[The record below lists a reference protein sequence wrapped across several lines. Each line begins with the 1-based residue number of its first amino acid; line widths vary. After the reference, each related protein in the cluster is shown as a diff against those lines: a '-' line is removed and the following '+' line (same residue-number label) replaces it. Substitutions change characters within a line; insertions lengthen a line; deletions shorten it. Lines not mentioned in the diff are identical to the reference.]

1 MCGIW
6 TFIKL
11 MKHDIDL
18 TKLFQDFWNIKM
30 RGPDN
35 SYFENYKNVWV
46 GFHRL
51 AIMDTSFAS
60 NQPFVFQEKER
71 TVVFICNGEIYN
83 FRELIEKYN
92 LPIVTNSDCMTIP
105 ELYLKYTKENKLEE
119 FYKLFESEIKGE
131 FAFILLEFDR
141 LKNLSLVIAGRDQ
154 IGIRPLYY
162 HDINDNSNNMIFCS
176 EIKGTNSFE
185 GEIKEFP
192 PGNLITFTFDNF
204 GNYKKKEKINFETVY
219 NNVSLM
225 LSPNNYLAHVKDAV
239 INSIKRRLDADRPLA
254 FLLSGG
260 VDSSLVAGISSKL
273 LGYPIRTFCCG
284 MNEGTDLIYARK
296 VAKHIGSHHTEVFF
310 TPEEGLDAIRDVIW
324 TTETW
329 DTTTIRASVGQY
341 IVSKYIGNNTDA
353 KVVLVG
359 EGPDEICSSY
369 LFNWYGPNDNSS
381 AIHNTAVEYVK
392 NIHYYDSRRGD
403 RCISRWGLEG
413 RVPLLDPEFINAYWN
428 IPSNQ
433 RHPKYMNME
442 KWWLRKAFDNTDIIP
457 DEVLWRKKEAFS
469 DGVSGKEKSWFQII
483 QDYVEDKVTDDEL
496 ENASIDFPYCTPKTK
511 EAYYYRKV
519 FCELFG
525 KDRQTVLPNYWQPKW
540 LADGT
545 EVKDYVDPSARTLTV
560 Y

>member
-6 TFIKL
+6 AYIKL
-11 MKHDIDL
+11 NQHNIDV
-18 TKLFQDFWNIKM
+18 KNLFQDFWNIKM

-35 SYFENYKNVWV
+35 SYFENYKNVWI

-60 NQPFVFQEKER
+60 NQPFVFQEKEK
-71 TVVFICNGEIYN
+71 TIVFICNGEIYN
-83 FRELIEKYN
+83 FRELIEKYK
-92 LPIVTNSDCMTIP
+92 LPIITDSDCMTIP
-105 ELYLKYTKENKLEE
+105 ELYRKYSNNLED
-119 FYKLFESEIKGE
+119 FYKLFQSEIKGE
-131 FAFILLEFDR
+131 FAFILFEFDR

-162 HDINDNSNNMIFCS
+162 HDVNKQLNSMIFCS

-192 PGNLITFTFDNF
+192 PGNLIKFTFDNF
-204 GNYKKKEKINFETVY
+204 GNYKEKETINFTTVY
-219 NNVSLM
+219 NHIYNMDL
-225 LSPNNYLAHVKDAV
+225 NQNEYLLKIKDAV
-239 INSIKRRLDADRPLA
+239 INSVKRRLDADRPLA

-296 VAKHIGSHHTEVFF
+296 VAKYIGSHHTEVFF
-310 TPEEGLDAIRDVIW
+310 TPEEGLEAIRDVIW

-369 LFNWYGPNDNSS
+369 LFNWYAPQDNHS
-381 AIHNTAVEYVK
+381 IHDAALNYVK

-413 RVPLLDPEFINAYWN
+413 RVPLLDPEFITAYWE
-428 IPSNQ
+428 IPSYQ
-433 RHPKYMNME
+433 RHPKYKGVE
-442 KWWLRKAFDNTDIIP
+442 KWWLRKAFENSNVIP

-483 QDYVEDKVTDDEL
+483 QDYVEDKVTDKEL
-496 ENASIDFPYCTPKTK
+496 NNNKFTYCTPKTK
-511 EAYYYRKV
+511 EAYYYRKI

-525 KDRQTVLPNYWQPKW
+525 EHRQTILPNYWQPKW
-540 LADGT
+540 SANGT
-545 EVKDYVDPSARTLTV
+545 EVTDYVDPSARTLNV